1 MELFEVKNL
10 TYYYPE
16 KNDAALVDVNLKID
30 EGEFILLMGASG
42 CGKSTLLRVLAGLVP
57 SYHGGAIG
65 GEVRY
70 NGLSLGGW
78 GKRDLAREVGLVF
91 QDPEQQLVMTSVEQ
105 EIAFGL
111 ENLGLDPA
119 EMRRRVAEILTLFD
133 LTASKN
139 RFYHLSLPKPSTFL
153 PGKPWQ

>member
-57 SYHGGAIG
+57 SYYGGA
-65 GEVRY
+65 
-70 NGLSLGGW
+70 
-78 GKRDLAREVGLVF
+78 
-91 QDPEQQLVMTSVEQ
+91 
-105 EIAFGL
+105 
-111 ENLGLDPA
+111 
-119 EMRRRVAEILTLFD
+119 
-133 LTASKN
+133 
-139 RFYHLSLPKPSTFL
+139 
-153 PGKPWQ
+153 